1 LTDVKGQATTSGVK
15 LNSFWQRYFLP
26 SPCLVVWGL
35 AGLALVIPVAVFAAH
50 WWGLAQLKGT
60 WHVTAIEA
68 AGKPVLPDHVRT
80 IGLQYVF
87 DGDKVTV
94 RRPDQ
99 PDNTSTFTLDIS
111 AKPKRITI
119 KQSPPI
125 RGVYA
130 IEGDKLCLCVMV
142 DENPNAGF
150 PAELASKASPKTDL
164 LTLERR

>member
-1 LTDVKGQATTSGVK
+1 
-15 LNSFWQRYFLP
+15 
-26 SPCLVVWGL
+26 VVWGL
-35 AGLALVIPVAVFAAH
+35 AGLALVIPLAVVAARRRE
-50 WWGLAQLKGT
+50 LAKLKGT

-68 AGKPVLPDHVRT
+68 AGKPVPPDHVEK

-99 PDNTSTFTLDIS
+99 SDNTSKFTLDIS

-119 KQSPPI
+119 NQSPPM

-130 IEGDKLCLCVMV
+130 IEGDKLRLCVMV
-142 DENPNAGF
+142 DESPNAGF